1 MGKITFWRLNMDLI
15 YLLSCLAFDSLV
27 ILFAVLFGA
36 IPGKWYRWK
45 TQQLQFVFASIS
57 FFAGMLSCIFAK
69 INEEYLL
76 EINTLY
82 TFSFLIIFEVL
93 YAIVFLAT
101 LFRLITCVKTNGGLP
116 NEYIYLRGYEYQL
129 SNKLEYTLGNL
140 IYMPNVK
147 AYAIAENY
155 TIIFS
160 GARPEKEIDAG
171 FICKKIGNKTYE
183 CLSYIDLNKEFRIK
197 RIINKGINYLV
208 ILVFILVPLIVQY
221 TDIAFIDTGNVDE
234 FYSLYEFVVLFL
246 LGSLGCRLFAKI
258 KGFGKILHYL
268 FFVMIIFSIY
278 YFIKF
283 FR

>member
-1 MGKITFWRLNMDLI
+1 MKLI

-27 ILFAVLFGA
+27 FLFAVILGA

-45 TQQLQFVFASIS
+45 TQQLQFVFAIIS
-57 FFAGMLSCIFAK
+57 FVAGTISCIIAK

-93 YAIVFLAT
+93 YTIVFVAT
-101 LFRLITCVKTNGGLP
+101 LFRLITCIKTTAGLP
-116 NEYIYLRGYEYQL
+116 NEYIYLQGSEYKIL
-129 SNKLEYTLGNL
+129 NRFEYTLGNL

-155 TIIFS
+155 TILFS

-183 CLSYIDLNKEFRIK
+183 CLSYIDLDKEYRIK
-197 RIINKGINYLV
+197 RIINYGINCFV
-208 ILVFILVPLIVQY
+208 ILVFLLVPLLVQY
-221 TDIAFIDTGNVDE
+221 TDIIFITTGNVDA
-234 FYSLYEFVVLFL
+234 FYPLYEFVVLFL
-246 LGSLGCRLFAKI
+246 LGSLGFKLFTKV
-258 KGFGKILHYL
+258 KGFGKILYYL
-268 FFVMIIFSIY
+268 SLVMIIFSLY
-278 YFIKF
+278 YLIKF

>member
-1 MGKITFWRLNMDLI
+1 MNLI

-27 ILFAVLFGA
+27 FLFAIIFGA

-45 TQQLQFVFASIS
+45 TQQLQFVFAVIS
-57 FFAGMLSCIFAK
+57 FVAGTISCVIAK
-69 INEEYLL
+69 ISEEKLL

-82 TFSFLIIFEVL
+82 TFSFLSIFEIL
-93 YAIVFLAT
+93 YTIVFLAT
-101 LFRLITCVKTNGGLP
+101 LCRFITCIKTTAGLP
-116 NEYIYLRGYEYQL
+116 NEYIYLQGSEYTI

-155 TIIFS
+155 TILFS
-160 GARPEKEIDAG
+160 GARPEREIDAG

-183 CLSYIDLNKEFRIK
+183 CLSYIDLDKAYRIK
-197 RIINKGINYLV
+197 RIINYGINCFV
-208 ILVFILVPLIVQY
+208 ILVFLLVPVLVQY
-221 TDIAFIDTGNVDE
+221 TDIIFITTGNVDA

-246 LGSLGCRLFAKI
+246 LGSLGCKLFTKV
-258 KGFGKILHYL
+258 KGFGKVLYYL
-268 FFVMIIFSIY
+268 FLVMIIFSLY
-278 YFIKF
+278 YLIIF